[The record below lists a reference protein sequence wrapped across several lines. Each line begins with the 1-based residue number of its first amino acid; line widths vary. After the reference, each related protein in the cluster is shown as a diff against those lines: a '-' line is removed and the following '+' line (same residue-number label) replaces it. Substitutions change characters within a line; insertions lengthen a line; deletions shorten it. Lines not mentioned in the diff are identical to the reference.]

1 MKRFAKTRLWAA
13 GLFLGRASRENVA
26 GASTWALL
34 QRRALLALALG
45 CGLIWGSSAWAG
57 NVGAGASA
65 GRGYLYCA
73 SGGRTSCGNG
83 PDAVAAI
90 EIAGVNHGSRPFPD
104 CQDACTYAL
113 NWASSEKNYYYW
125 VVRPGGFHN
134 GSIVALYQGGECASG
149 YAKQSDGSCQPSPPV
164 QVCSAGS
171 PTIPGT
177 GNTTVAENGESGSA
191 ELPVSLSY
199 RSSSRYGVG
208 AGGGQWM
215 LGWQRSLDT
224 SLAAESTPQ
233 VAVQR
238 DDGSVSTFTPNGAA
252 WSAPNTQDTLQPIAD
267 ANGNTTGWQYTVVD
281 TGAVETYAPNGKLQS
296 MRDRNGRTTTL
307 AYNAANQLASVT
319 GPSGRSTSFAFDSQ
333 NRIASVTAPDGA
345 TTRYGYNAD
354 GMLSSVTRADGS
366 VRQFVYENS
375 RFPTSLT
382 GVIDE
387 NGSRYATYVYDD
399 QGRATS
405 SAHAGGADAY
415 QFQYGSNYQTTVTD
429 PTGKTS
435 VYSFLKQNGVLLP
448 TSISAPCGLCGST
461 RKSSSYD
468 ANNNLTQE
476 TDYNGTVTTHAYDSQ
491 KREIQRVDG
500 AGTASART
508 TTTEWHKIWN
518 LPLRIASPTKLETYS
533 YDSNGNLTRY
543 SETPTADSDGSQ
555 GFSAAATGATRT
567 TNWTYTADGQVA
579 TSSGPRTDVATSTT
593 YVYRTADDT
602 NSPPLY
608 RKGDLYQIIDPLG
621 RTTTLNQYDASGRP
635 LQMTDD
641 NGTVTAFTYSNRGWL
656 SSQTITP
663 AGEAGQTTNYS
674 YDAVGQLTKVTL
686 PDSSTVSF
694 TYDAAHR
701 LTGAADSQG
710 NSISYSLDAM
720 GNRTQEQVTD
730 PNGVLTRRID
740 RVFDSMNRPLRVTQQ
755 SASPSGSTSDA
766 PIKVVPAGIT
776 ASSTY
781 SDNAPDR
788 AIDGVSSNA
797 WIAPGYAPQWI
808 EVDLGA
814 AVPLKKVRMLVSQS
828 PAGQTTHVVTGGT
841 SAAPT
846 SVLQTLS
853 GNTSDG
859 QWLEAALDGSVSVRY
874 IRITT
879 TSSPSWVSWH
889 ELEFYR

>member
-1 MKRFAKTRLWAA
+1 
-13 GLFLGRASRENVA
+13 
-26 GASTWALL
+26 
-34 QRRALLALALG
+34 
-45 CGLIWGSSAWAG
+45 
-57 NVGAGASA
+57 
-65 GRGYLYCA
+65 
-73 SGGRTSCGNG
+73 
-83 PDAVAAI
+83 
-90 EIAGVNHGSRPFPD
+90 
-104 CQDACTYAL
+104 
-113 NWASSEKNYYYW
+113 
-125 VVRPGGFHN
+125 
-134 GSIVALYQGGECASG
+134 
-149 YAKQSDGSCQPSPPV
+149 
-164 QVCSAGS
+164 
-171 PTIPGT
+171 
-177 GNTTVAENGESGSA
+177 
-191 ELPVSLSY
+191 
-199 RSSSRYGVG
+199 
-208 AGGGQWM
+208 M

-238 DDGSVSTFTPNGAA
+238 DDGSVSTFTPNGTA
-252 WSAPNTQDTLQPIAD
+252 WSASNTQDTLQPITD
-267 ANGNTTGWQYTVVD
+267 ANGKTTGWQYTVVD
-281 TGAVETYAPNGKLQS
+281 TGAAETYDTSGKLQS
-296 MRDRNGRTTTL
+296 VRDRNGRTTTL
-307 AYNAANQLASVT
+307 AYNAANQLTTVT
-319 GPSGRSTSFAFDSQ
+319 APSGRSLAVAYDSQ
-333 NRIASVTAPDGA
+333 NRVASVTAPSGA
-345 TTRYGYNAD
+345 VTGYGYNGAGILSTVTHPD
-354 GMLSSVTRADGS
+354 GTTR
-366 VRQFVYENS
+366 QYVYEDG
-375 RFPTSLT
+375 RFPAVLT
-382 GVIDE
+382 GIIDE
-387 NGSRYATYVYDD
+387 NGNRYATYAYDS
-399 QGRATS
+399 QARAIS
-405 SAHAGGADAY
+405 STLAGGVNQY
-415 QFQYGSNYQTTVTD
+415 QFQYGDNYQTTITD

-555 GFSAAATGATRT
+555 GTGAAATGATRT
-567 TNWTYTADGQVA
+567 TNWTYTAGGQVA

-621 RTTTLNQYDASGRP
+621 RTTTINRYDASGRP
-635 LQMTDD
+635 LQMTDA
-641 NGTVTAFTYSNRGWL
+641 NGIVTAFTYSNRGWL
-656 SSQTITP
+656 TRQTITP

-686 PDSSTVSF
+686 PDGSSVSF
-694 TYDAAHR
+694 AYDAAHR

-710 NSISYSLDAM
+710 NSIAYVLDAM

-730 PNGVLTRRID
+730 PNGVLTRRVD
-740 RVFDSMNRPLRVTQQ
+740 RVFDSMNRLLRVTQQ
-755 SASPSGSTSDA
+755 GALPSGSTSDA

-776 ASSTY
+776 ASST
-781 SDNAPDR
+781 SGDNVPAR
-788 AIDGVSSNA
+788 AIDGDPSA
-797 WIAPGYAPQWI
+797 WIASGYPTQWI

-828 PAGQTTHVVTGGT
+828 PAGQTTHVVTGGM
-841 SAAPT
+841 SPAPT